1 MMFVVCTNFQCYR
14 PLGTF
19 IRLYR
24 VQYSMSCAPKLSC
37 HSENLLEHNRK
48 NWVGMR
54 GNRDCVHLQV
64 INLER
69 ERWPS
74 TLFVELGG
82 QGTWFAKDTE
92 PRLDTPGTWKRF
104 GEEPRQVPGKGA
116 MGAKVMG
123 FRSPA
128 CRRGAQGQAGK
139 GRGALWWAWGSC
151 LVRGVVLITREAAAM
166 DEHEPRVKN
175 G

>member
-54 GNRDCVHLQV
+54 GNGDCVHLQV

-74 TLFVELGG
+74 TVFVELGG
-82 QGTWFAKDTE
+82 QATPTRYSRDVETVE
-92 PRLDTPGTWKRF
+92 PR
-104 GEEPRQVPGKGA
+104 
-116 MGAKVMG
+116 
-123 FRSPA
+123 
-128 CRRGAQGQAGK
+128 QGQAGK
-139 GRGALWWAWGSC
+139 GGPARWAWGSC
-151 LVRGVVLITREAAAM
+151 VVRGVVLITREAAAM

-175 G
+175 GSWRDRCNENE